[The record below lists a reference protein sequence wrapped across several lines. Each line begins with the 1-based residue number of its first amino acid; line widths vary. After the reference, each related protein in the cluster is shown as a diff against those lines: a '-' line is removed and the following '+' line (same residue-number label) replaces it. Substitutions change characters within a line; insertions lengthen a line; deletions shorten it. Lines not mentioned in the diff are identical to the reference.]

1 MNTPETPQT
10 NDALNSAGDALQALA
25 DGPAQQAADA
35 IAASFARAGQSISS
49 ELSRAA
55 RTGEFSFRRMVN
67 SILNDLARLAI
78 SKVIGGAISGV
89 LGQAVGGAFSGAR
102 AEGGPVLPGGSY
114 LVGERGPEI
123 FRPSSVGSI
132 DNNVAGPRVVVNF
145 NLGEGADINS
155 FRRSQG
161 QISALLAR
169 AVENGRR
176 RL

>member
-1 MNTPETPQT
+1 MKDPDTPQ
-10 NDALNSAGDALQALA
+10 NKEALDSAGEAMQALA
-25 DGPAQQAADA
+25 NGPAQQAADA
-35 IAASFARAGQSISS
+35 IAASFAQAGKSISS

-55 RTGEFSFRRMVN
+55 KSGEFSFRRMVN

-102 AEGGPVLPGGSY
+102 ADGGPVLPGGAY
-114 LVGERGPEI
+114 LVGERGPEV
-123 FRPSSVGSI
+123 FRPSSAGNI
-132 DNNVAGPRVVVNF
+132 DSNVSEPRIVVNF

-155 FRRSQG
+155 FRRSSG

-169 AVENGRR
+169 TVANGRR